1 MKVLFIISTL
11 RAGGAERVASL
22 LASEFAISNDV
33 SLARFDNEKPFYEL
47 HDKVKLLS
55 LDLGTGD
62 YGFFGNLKK
71 RFSKIF
77 MIRKLIKNGEFDC
90 VISFMDS
97 TNLLVLLGSVFLKTK
112 IIISEHSY
120 HKFLSFKW
128 RVLKRLIY
136 PFADGLSVL
145 TKEDFE
151 YYKFVKNRAVI
162 YNPMFFNVDIDT
174 NELEK
179 ENIMIFVGRL
189 IKAKGCDVFLEALSL
204 IKDELKDWKIL
215 VLGDGNEILNL
226 KNLAKKINLNIEFC
240 GMVNNISNYYKKAK
254 ILVLSS
260 RSEGLGNAFIE
271 AIFYNILR
279 VSTPTS
285 GAKELIKDEF
295 DGLISEDF
303 SALSLSKKI
312 KISLS
317 GCDNLVENA
326 KLRQSEFE
334 IKNIYN
340 RWLNLIKEAAN

>member
-22 LASEFAISNDV
+22 LASEFAIGNDV
-33 SLARFDNEKPFYEL
+33 SLARFDNEKPFYEM

-62 YGFFGNLKK
+62 CGFFGNFKK

-77 MIRKLIKNGEFDC
+77 TIRKLIKNGEFDC

-97 TNLLVLLGSVFLKTK
+97 TNLLVLLATLFLKTK

-128 RVLKRLIY
+128 RVLKRFIY

-151 YYKFVKNRAVI
+151 YYKFVKNRSVI
-162 YNPMFFNVDIDT
+162 YNPMFFNVDIDASKP
-174 NELEK
+174 EK
-179 ENIMIFVGRL
+179 ENIIIFVGRL

-204 IKDELKDWKIL
+204 IKYELKDWKIL
-215 VLGDGNEILNL
+215 VLGDGDEISNL
-226 KNLAKKINLNIEFC
+226 KNLAKNRNLNIEFC

-285 GAKELIKDEF
+285 GAKELIKDGF

-303 SALSLSKKI
+303 SAESLSKKI
-312 KISLS
+312 KMSLS
-317 GCDNLVENA
+317 GCDSLVENA

-334 IKNIYN
+334 IKNIYSV
-340 RWLNLIKEAAN
+340 

>member
-22 LASEFAISNDV
+22 LASEFAIGNDV
-33 SLARFDNEKPFYEL
+33 SLARFDNEKPFYEM

-62 YGFFGNLKK
+62 CGFFGNFKK

-77 MIRKLIKNGEFDC
+77 TIRKLIKNGEFDC

-97 TNLLVLLGSVFLKTK
+97 TNLLVLLGSIFLKTK

-128 RVLKRLIY
+128 RVLKRFIY

-215 VLGDGNEILNL
+215 VLGDGDEISNL
-226 KNLAKKINLNIEFC
+226 KNLAKNINLNIEFC

-285 GAKELIKDEF
+285 GAKELIKDGF

-303 SALSLSKKI
+303 SAKSLSKKI
-312 KISLS
+312 KMSLS
-317 GCDNLVENA
+317 GCDSLVENA